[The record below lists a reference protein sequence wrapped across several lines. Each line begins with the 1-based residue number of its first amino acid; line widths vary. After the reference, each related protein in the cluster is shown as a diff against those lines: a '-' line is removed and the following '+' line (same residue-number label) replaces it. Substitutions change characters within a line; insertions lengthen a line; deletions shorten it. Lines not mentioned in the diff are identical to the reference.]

1 MSLDLQNKLKGLKDF
16 DLDAEVANTIS
27 EINKYRTENHSKR
40 GVLTE
45 KEINSSV
52 GSNGQALGDEITFTG
67 EIDLAVPFKNDK
79 GEVISTYIGAKT
91 TTGTWF
97 SIRRMMGISSMKGY
111 FTEGTFPHETGKKKF
126 KTQGSEDFDASYNVV
141 NVKAEV
147 VEGFDFSDVYQP
159 EDRNLYRFATMLK
172 ATNALQGVTI
182 KYLGSVVKP
191 YRAKSANPPEAFET
205 WFKDAQ
211 RVMETPLYAI
221 V

>member
-16 DLDAEVANTIS
+16 DLDKEVNNTIN
-27 EINKYRTENHSKR
+27 EINKFRTENNSKR
-40 GVLTE
+40 GILTE
-45 KEINSSV
+45 REINSNV

-67 EIDLAVPFKNDK
+67 EIDLSVPFKNDK

-91 TTGTWF
+91 TTGIWF
-97 SIRRMMGISSMKGY
+97 SVRRMMGISSMKGY
-111 FTEGTFPHETGKKKF
+111 FTEGEFPHETGKRKF
-126 KTQGSEDFDASYNVV
+126 KAKNSEELDASYACAM
-141 NVKAEV
+141 VKAEV
-147 VEGFDFSDVYQP
+147 VDDFDFSDVYQP

-172 ATNALQGVTI
+172 ATNALKDVTI

-191 YRAKSANPPEAFET
+191 YKAKSPNPPTAFEF
-205 WFKDAQ
+205 WFEDAQ

>member
-16 DLDAEVANTIS
+16 DLDAEVNNTIS
-27 EINKYRTENHSKR
+27 EINKYRTDNHSKR

-67 EIDLAVPFKNDK
+67 EINMAVPFKDDK
-79 GEVISTYIGAKT
+79 GNVISTYIGAKT

-111 FTEGTFPHETGKKKF
+111 FTEGEFPHETGKRKF
-126 KTQGSEDFDASYNVV
+126 KAKNSEELDASYACTM
-141 NVKAEV
+141 VKAEV
-147 VEGFDFSDVYQP
+147 VEDFDFSDVYQP

-172 ATNALQGVTI
+172 ATNALENVTSQ
-182 KYLGSVVKP
+182 YLGSVVKT
-191 YRAKSANPPEAFET
+191 YKAKSANPPEAFES
-205 WFKDAQ
+205 WFEDAL
-211 RVMETPLYAI
+211 RVIETPLYAI

>member
-1 MSLDLQNKLKGLKDF
+1 MSLDLQNKLKNLKDF
-16 DLDAEVANTIS
+16 DLDTEVNNTIN
-27 EINKYRTENHSKR
+27 EINKFRTENHSKR

-45 KEINSSV
+45 REINSNV

-67 EIDLAVPFKNDK
+67 EIDLAVPFKDDK

-111 FTEGTFPHETGKKKF
+111 FTEGEFPHETGKRKF
-126 KTQGSEDFDASYNVV
+126 KAKNSEELDASYSCVM
-141 NVKAEV
+141 VKAEV
-147 VEGFDFSDVYQP
+147 VDDFDFSEVYQP

-191 YRAKSANPPEAFET
+191 YKAKSPNPPTAFEF
-205 WFKDAQ
+205 WFEDAL
-211 RVMETPLYAI
+211 RVMETPLYTI